1 MSNCCDGSC
10 GSGGGKNPRQAD
22 YRRVLRMAFF
32 VNALMFVIEL
42 AAGLDTRSLALQAD
56 SLNFLRDGLN
66 YGVSLWA
73 LGKPLEWRGRA
84 SLLKG
89 LVLGGMGLWVLWSA
103 LWSGWGWSDWIGSVP
118 DAPLP
123 DAPVM
128 SLVGLAA
135 LGATVSVAALLF
147 AGRRGR
153 PGLRAVWLCARRGA
167 LGNLAVMAAAAG
179 VWTLGRGWPDLLV
192 AAVIALLSLGS
203 AWTSLRQAMAELRS
217 ERTLGVAQ
225 PDETV
230 SAGPR

>member
-1 MSNCCDGSC
+1 MSNCCGGSC
-10 GSGGGKNPRQAD
+10 GSGGGMNPRQAD

-89 LVLGGMGLWVLWSA
+89 LVLGGMGLWVLCWA

-192 AAVIALLSLGS
+192 AAAIALLSLGS

-217 ERTLGVAQ
+217 ERTLGLAR
-225 PDETV
+225 PDGTV

>member
-1 MSNCCDGSC
+1 MSNCCGGSC
-10 GSGGGKNPRQAD
+10 GSGGGMNPRQAD

-32 VNALMFVIEL
+32 VNALMFAIEFV
-42 AAGLDTRSLALQAD
+42 AGLDTRSLALQAD

-73 LGKPLEWRGRA
+73 LGKPVEWRGRA
-84 SLLKG
+84 SLFRG
-89 LVLGGMGLWVLWSA
+89 LALGGMGLWVLGSVAWQSWG
-103 LWSGWGWSDWIGSVP
+103 WSGWVESAP

-179 VWTLGRGWPDLLV
+179 VWTLGQGWPDLLV
-192 AAVIALLSLGS
+192 AAVVALLSLGA
-203 AWTSLRQAMAELRS
+203 AWTSLRQAMAELRTG
-217 ERTLGVAQ
+217 RTAGPTR
-225 PDETV
+225 PDGTV
-230 SAGPR
+230 PAGPR